1 MEEKIIA
8 KIVEQLDIDRETITS
23 NSRFV
28 EDFEM
33 DSLDMVEMLI
43 GIEKELDIMIPNEEI
58 KDIHTVGELAAY
70 LEKKQNEA

>member
-1 MEEKIIA
+1 MQEKIIA
-8 KIVEQLDIDRETITS
+8 KLVEQLDIDADSVTS
-23 NSRFV
+23 ESRFV

-58 KDIHTVGELAAY
+58 KDVKTVGELAAY
-70 LEKKQNEA
+70 LEKKQNEK